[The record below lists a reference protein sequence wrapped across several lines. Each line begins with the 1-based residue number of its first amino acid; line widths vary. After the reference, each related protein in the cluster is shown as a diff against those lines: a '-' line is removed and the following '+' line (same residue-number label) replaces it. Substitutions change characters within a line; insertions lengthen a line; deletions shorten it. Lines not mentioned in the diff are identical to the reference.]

1 MLTFEQILKAD
12 PMNRT
17 LCSALIAGL
26 FAGLAHT
33 AVADPAATPST
44 APGATAAFVTPS
56 GVDKAALDASV
67 RPQDD
72 FFRYSQGRWLKDVD
86 IPADRSSWG
95 AFNIAQEN
103 VEGQIRT
110 LIEKAAQDSNAKAGS
125 DSQKM
130 GDYYASYVDQAR
142 RDALGAKPLQPE
154 LARIAALKDKKG
166 LAKLAAHSSRIG
178 AGSPVGMGVGQD
190 SKQSTRYLV
199 EISQSGLGMPNR
211 DFYIQTGDAKLMDTR
226 ARYQAHVEKLLAL
239 AGQPDAAGQAERI
252 VALETEIAKAQWS
265 AVQNRDPIKTYNKM
279 GIAQLKALAPGFDWD
294 GWMKEQ
300 GIAGKVKEVNVAQ
313 PTYLQALDKIIAAT
327 PVETWKSYFSFRL
340 VSTYAPYLSKPFVD
354 ESFAFRGTVL
364 SGAKVNR
371 PVEKLAIAQINRD
384 LGEVVGKVY
393 VQNYFPAERKAQV
406 QEMVHNFLLAYKER
420 IETLDWMSPET
431 KKQAQAK
438 LAKIS
443 VKVGYPDKWRD
454 YASLAVKRDD
464 LVGNVMRSRE
474 FAHAYGVNKLG
485 KPVDRGEWHMTPQTV
500 NAYYSPEMNEV
511 VFPAAR
517 LQAPLYDPDA
527 EPAINYGAVGISIG
541 HEISHAF
548 DDQGAQYDGDGNLR
562 NWWTKEDGEKFAAK
576 GKVLVAQYAGYS
588 PVDGYRL
595 NGDLTLGEN
604 IADNAGAIMASR
616 AYRISLMGKPA
627 PVIDGYTAEQRIFM
641 GLAQARRGK
650 ARDAALIA
658 QVKSDPHSPSEFR
671 VNGSL
676 RNHPG
681 FYEAFDVKPGD
692 KMYLA
697 PEERVIFW

>member
-1 MLTFEQILKAD
+1 MKK
-12 PMNRT
+12 T

-26 FAGLAHT
+26 FAGQAY
-33 AVADPAATPST
+33 AASADNASPSAAPAAT
-44 APGATAAFVTPS
+44 AAALSAS
-56 GVDKAALDASV
+56 GVDKAALDAAV

-72 FFRYSQGRWLKDVD
+72 FFRYSQGAWLKSTE

-110 LIEKAAQDSNAKAGS
+110 LIEKAAQDSGAKAGS
-125 DSQKM
+125 DSRKM
-130 GDYYASYVDQAR
+130 GDYYASYTDKAR
-142 RDALGAKPLQPE
+142 RDALGVKPLAPE
-154 LARIAALKDKKG
+154 LARIAALKDKKDLG
-166 LAKLAAHSSRIG
+166 KLAAHSTRLG
-178 AGSPVGMGVGQD
+178 AGSPVGIGVGQD
-190 SKQSTRYLV
+190 SKQSTQYLI

-211 DFYIQTGDAKLMDTR
+211 DFYIQENDAKLMDTR
-226 ARYQAHVEKLLAL
+226 AKYQAHVEKLLAL
-239 AGQPDAAGQAERI
+239 AGQPDAAGQAARI
-252 VALETEIAKAQWS
+252 VALETEIARAQWS
-265 AVQNRDPIKTYNKM
+265 AVQNRDPVKTYNKLS
-279 GIAQLKALAPGFDWD
+279 IAQLKALAPGFDWD
-294 GWMKEQ
+294 GWMQEA
-300 GIAGKVKEVNVAQ
+300 GIAGKAQAVNVAQ
-313 PTYLQALDKIIAAT
+313 PGYLQALDKIVAAT
-327 PVETWKSYFSFRL
+327 PVETWKSYFSLRL
-340 VSTYAPYLSKPFVD
+340 LSAYAPYLSQPFVD

-364 SGAKVNR
+364 TGAKVNR
-371 PVEKLAIAQINRD
+371 ATEKLAIAQINRD

-406 QEMVHNFLLAYKER
+406 QEMVNNFLLAFKER
-420 IETLDWMSPET
+420 IDTLDWMTPDT
-431 KKQAQAK
+431 KKQAHAK

-443 VKVGYPDKWRD
+443 VKVGYPDHWRD
-454 YASLAVKRDD
+454 YGALKIERDD
-464 LVGNVMRSRE
+464 LVGNVMRARA
-474 FAHAYGVNKLG
+474 FAHQYGVNKLG
-485 KPVDRGEWHMTPQTV
+485 KPVDRSEWHMTPQTV

-517 LQAPLYDPDA
+517 LQAPLYDANA

-562 NWWTKEDGEKFAAK
+562 NWWTKEDGEKFSAK
-576 GKVLVAQYAGYS
+576 GKVLVAQYGAYS
-588 PVDGYRL
+588 PVAGYTL
-595 NGDLTLGEN
+595 NGELTLGEN

-616 AYRISLMGKPA
+616 AYRISLKGKPA
-627 PVIDGYTAEQRIFM
+627 PVIDGFTAEQRIFM

-650 ARDAALIA
+650 ARDAALIS

-681 FYEAFDVKPGD
+681 YYEAFGVKEGD
-692 KMYLA
+692 KMYLK

>member
-1 MLTFEQILKAD
+1 MK
-12 PMNRT
+12 RT

-26 FAGLAHT
+26 FAGA
-33 AVADPAATPST
+33 AFAAPSVAAPADSA
-44 APGATAAFVTPS
+44 APTAAAAALSAS
-56 GVDKAALDASV
+56 GVDKGALDAAV

-72 FFRYSQGRWLKDVD
+72 FFRYSQGKWLKDVE
-86 IPADRSSWG
+86 IPNDRSSWG
-95 AFNIAQEN
+95 AFNVAQES

-110 LIEKAAQDSNAKAGS
+110 LIEQAAQDKNAKAGS
-125 DSQKM
+125 DAQKM
-130 GDYYASYVDQAR
+130 GDYYASYIDLER
-142 RDALGAKPLQPE
+142 RNALGVKPLAPE
-154 LARIAALKDKKG
+154 LARIAALKDKSG
-166 LAKLAAHSSRIG
+166 LGALAAHASRIG
-178 AGSPVGMGVGQD
+178 AGSPVAMGVGQD
-190 SKQSTRYLV
+190 SKQSTHYLV

-211 DFYIQTGDAKLMDTR
+211 DFYIQTGDAKMMDTR
-226 ARYQAHVEKLLAL
+226 AKYQTHVEKMLAL
-239 AGQPDAAGQAERI
+239 AGQPDPAGQAARI
-252 VALETEIAKAQWS
+252 VALETAIAQAQWS
-265 AVQNRDPIKTYNKM
+265 AVQNRDPVKTYNKM
-279 GIAQLKALAPGFDWD
+279 GIAQLKALAPGFNWD
-294 GWMKEQ
+294 AWMKEQ
-300 GIAGKVKEVNVAQ
+300 GIAGKAQSVNVSQ
-313 PTYLQALDKIIAAT
+313 PSYLQALDKIIAAT

-340 VSTYAPYLSKPFVD
+340 LSTYAPYLSQPFVD
-354 ESFAFRGTVL
+354 ESFAFRGSVL

-371 PVEKLAIAQINRD
+371 SPEKLAIAQINRD

-393 VQNYFPAERKAQV
+393 VQNYFPAERKQQV
-406 QEMVHNFLLAYKER
+406 QEMVNNFLLAYKER
-420 IETLDWMSPET
+420 IDTLDWMSEAT
-431 KKQAQAK
+431 KKQAQVK
-438 LAKIS
+438 LSKIS

-454 YASLAVKRDD
+454 YSSLTIKRDD
-464 LVGNVMRSRE
+464 LVGNVLRARE
-474 FAHAYGVNKLG
+474 FGHQYGVNKLG
-485 KPVDRGEWHMTPQTV
+485 KPVDRAEWHMTPQTV

-517 LQAPLYDPDA
+517 LQSPLYDANA

-588 PVDGYRL
+588 PVQGYNL
-595 NGDLTLGEN
+595 NGELTLGEN

-616 AYRISLMGKPA
+616 AYRISLKGKPA
-627 PVIDGYTAEQRIFM
+627 PVIDGYSAEQRIFM

-681 FYEAFDVKPGD
+681 YYEAFDVKPGD

-697 PEERVIFW
+697 PEQRVIFW

>member
-1 MLTFEQILKAD
+1 MKK
-12 PMNRT
+12 T

-26 FAGLAHT
+26 FAGQAY
-33 AVADPAATPST
+33 AASADNARPSAAPAAT
-44 APGATAAFVTPS
+44 AAALSAS
-56 GVDKAALDASV
+56 GVDKAALDAAV

-72 FFRYSQGRWLKDVD
+72 FFRYSQGAWLKSTE

-110 LIEKAAQDSNAKAGS
+110 LIEKAAQDSGAKAGS
-125 DSQKM
+125 DSRKM
-130 GDYYASYVDQAR
+130 GDYYASYTDKAR
-142 RDALGAKPLQPE
+142 RDALGVKPLAPE
-154 LARIAALKDKKG
+154 LARIAALKDKKDLG
-166 LAKLAAHSSRIG
+166 KLAAHSTRLG
-178 AGSPVGMGVGQD
+178 AGSPVGIGVGQD
-190 SKQSTRYLV
+190 SKQSTQYLI

-211 DFYIQTGDAKLMDTR
+211 DFYIQENDAKLMDTR
-226 ARYQAHVEKLLAL
+226 AKYQAHVEKLLAL
-239 AGQPDAAGQAERI
+239 AGQPDAAGQAARI
-252 VALETEIAKAQWS
+252 VALETEIARAQWS
-265 AVQNRDPIKTYNKM
+265 AVQNRDPVKTYNKLS
-279 GIAQLKALAPGFDWD
+279 IAQLKALAPGFDWD
-294 GWMKEQ
+294 GWMQEA
-300 GIAGKVKEVNVAQ
+300 GIAGKAQAVNVAQ
-313 PTYLQALDKIIAAT
+313 PGYLQALDKIVAAT
-327 PVETWKSYFSFRL
+327 PVETWKSYFSLRL
-340 VSTYAPYLSKPFVD
+340 LSAYAPYLSQPFVD

-364 SGAKVNR
+364 TGAKVNR
-371 PVEKLAIAQINRD
+371 ATEKLAIAQINRD

-406 QEMVHNFLLAYKER
+406 QEMVNNFLLAFKER
-420 IETLDWMSPET
+420 IDTLDWMTPDT
-431 KKQAQAK
+431 KKQAHAK

-443 VKVGYPDKWRD
+443 VKVGYPDHWRD
-454 YASLAVKRDD
+454 YGALKIERDD
-464 LVGNVMRSRE
+464 LVGNVMRARA
-474 FAHAYGVNKLG
+474 FAHQYGVNKLG
-485 KPVDRGEWHMTPQTV
+485 KPVDRSEWHMTPQTV

-517 LQAPLYDPDA
+517 LQAPLYDANA

-562 NWWTKEDGEKFAAK
+562 NWWTKEDGEKFSAK
-576 GKVLVAQYAGYS
+576 GKVLVAQYGAYS
-588 PVDGYRL
+588 PVAGYTL
-595 NGDLTLGEN
+595 NGELTLGEN

-616 AYRISLMGKPA
+616 AYRISLKGKPA
-627 PVIDGYTAEQRIFM
+627 PVIDGFTAEQRIFM

-650 ARDAALIA
+650 ARDAALIS

-681 FYEAFDVKPGD
+681 YYEAFGVKEGD
-692 KMYLA
+692 KMYLK

>member
-1 MLTFEQILKAD
+1 MK
-12 PMNRT
+12 RS
-17 LCSALIAGL
+17 LCSALITGL
-26 FAGLAHT
+26 FAGAAFAAPT
-33 AVADPAATPST
+33 GSATPAGADAAAVST
-44 APGATAAFVTPS
+44 TAAANAPS
-56 GVDKAALDASV
+56 GVDKGALDAAV

-72 FFRYSQGRWLKDVD
+72 FFRYSQGTWLKDVE
-86 IPADRSSWG
+86 IPNDRSSWG
-95 AFNIAQEN
+95 AFNIAQES

-110 LIEKAAQDSNAKAGS
+110 LIEQAAQDKTAKTGS
-125 DSQKM
+125 DNQKM
-130 GDYYASYVDQAR
+130 GDYYASYVDQAHR
-142 RDALGAKPLQPE
+142 NALGVNPLKTE
-154 LARIAALKDKKG
+154 LARIAALRDKHG
-166 LAKLAAHSSRIG
+166 LGALAAHANRIG
-178 AGSPVGMGVGQD
+178 AGSPVAMSVGQD

-226 ARYQAHVEKLLAL
+226 AKYQAHVEKLLAL
-239 AGQPDAAGQAERI
+239 AGQSDAAGQAARI
-252 VALETEIAKAQWS
+252 VALETDIATAHWS
-265 AVQNRDPIKTYNKM
+265 AVQNRDPVKTYNKM
-279 GIAQLKALAPGFDWD
+279 TIAQLKALAPGFDWN

-300 GIAGKVKEVNVAQ
+300 GIAGKATEVTVSQ

-327 PVETWKSYFSFRL
+327 PVDTWKSYFTFRL
-340 VSTYAPYLSKPFVD
+340 LSTYAPYLSQPFVD
-354 ESFAFRGTVL
+354 ESFAFRGSVL

-406 QEMVHNFLLAYKER
+406 QDMVNNFLLAYKER
-420 IETLDWMSPET
+420 IETLDWMSPDT

-454 YASLAVKRDD
+454 YSALTIARGDLA
-464 LVGNVMRSRE
+464 GNVMRARQ
-474 FAHAYGVNKLG
+474 FAHQYGVNKLG
-485 KPVDRGEWHMTPQTV
+485 KPVNRGEWHMTPQTV

-517 LQAPLYDPDA
+517 LQSPLYDANA

-576 GKVLVAQYAGYS
+576 GKVLVAQYNGYS
-588 PVDGYRL
+588 PVDGYHL
-595 NGDLTLGEN
+595 NGELTLGEN

-616 AYRISLMGKPA
+616 AYKISLKGKPA

-681 FYEAFDVKPGD
+681 YYEAFDVKPGD

-697 PEERVIFW
+697 PEQRVIFW

>member
-1 MLTFEQILKAD
+1 MK
-12 PMNRT
+12 RS
-17 LCSALIAGL
+17 LCSVLIAGL
-26 FAGLAHT
+26 FAGA
-33 AVADPAATPST
+33 AYAAPNDVPAST
-44 APGATAAFVTPS
+44 ASAAAAALTAS
-56 GVDKAALDASV
+56 GVDKGAVDPSV

-72 FFRYSQGRWLKDVD
+72 FFRYSQGKWLKDVE
-86 IPADRSSWG
+86 IPNDRSSWG
-95 AFNIAQEN
+95 AFNVAQEN

-110 LIEKAAQDSNAKAGS
+110 LIEQASQDKNAKAGS

-130 GDYYASYVDQAR
+130 GDYYASFVDQAR
-142 RDALGAKPLQPE
+142 RDALGVKPLAPE
-154 LARIAALKDKKG
+154 LARIAALKDKVG
-166 LAKLAAHSSRIG
+166 LGALAAHSSRVG

-211 DFYIQTGDAKLMDTR
+211 DFYISTGDAKLMDTR
-226 ARYQAHVEKLLAL
+226 AKYQAHVEKLLAL
-239 AGQPDAAGQAERI
+239 AGQPDPAAQAARI

-265 AVQNRDPIKTYNKM
+265 GVQNRDPVKTYNKM
-279 GIAQLKALAPGFDWD
+279 SIAQLKALAPSFNWD
-294 GWMKEQ
+294 AWMKEQ
-300 GIAGKVKEVNVAQ
+300 GVAGKAKEVNVSQ

-327 PVETWKSYFSFRL
+327 PVDTWKSYFTFRL
-340 VSTYAPYLSKPFVD
+340 LSTYAPYLSQPFVD
-354 ESFAFRGTVL
+354 ESFAFRGAVL

-371 PVEKLAIAQINRD
+371 STDKLAIAQINRD

-393 VQNYFPAERKAQV
+393 VQHYFPAERKAQV
-406 QEMVHNFLLAYKER
+406 QDMVNNFLLAYKER
-420 IETLDWMSPET
+420 IDTLDWMSPET

-454 YASLAVKRDD
+454 YSSLTIKRDD
-464 LVGNVMRSRE
+464 LVGNVMRTRAFGHQYSI
-474 FAHAYGVNKLG
+474 NKLG
-485 KPVDRGEWHMTPQTV
+485 QPVDRAEWHMTPQTV

-517 LQAPLYDPDA
+517 LQSPLYDANA

-576 GKVLVAQYAGYS
+576 GKVLVSQYASYS
-588 PVDGYRL
+588 PVQGYNL
-595 NGDLTLGEN
+595 NGELTLGEN

-616 AYRISLMGKPA
+616 AYKISLKGKPA
-627 PVIDGYTAEQRIFM
+627 PVIDGFSAEQRIFM

-650 ARDAALIA
+650 ARDAALIS

-681 FYEAFDVKPGD
+681 YYEAFDVKPSD

-697 PEERVIFW
+697 PEQRVIFW

>member
-1 MLTFEQILKAD
+1 MKK
-12 PMNRT
+12 T

-26 FAGLAHT
+26 FAGQAH
-33 AVADPAATPST
+33 AASADNASPSAAPAAT
-44 APGATAAFVTPS
+44 AAALSAS
-56 GVDKAALDASV
+56 GVDKAALDAAV

-72 FFRYSQGRWLKDVD
+72 FFRYSQGAWLKSTE

-110 LIEKAAQDSNAKAGS
+110 LIEKAAQDSGAKAGS
-125 DSQKM
+125 DSRKM
-130 GDYYASYVDQAR
+130 GDYYASYTDKAR
-142 RDALGAKPLQPE
+142 RDALGVKPLAPE
-154 LARIAALKDKKG
+154 LARIAALKDKKDLG
-166 LAKLAAHSSRIG
+166 KLAAHSTRLG
-178 AGSPVGMGVGQD
+178 AGSPVGIGVGQD
-190 SKQSTRYLV
+190 SKQSTQYLI

-211 DFYIQTGDAKLMDTR
+211 DFYIQENDAKLMDTR
-226 ARYQAHVEKLLAL
+226 AKYQAHVEKLLAL
-239 AGQPDAAGQAERI
+239 AGQPDAAGQAARI
-252 VALETEIAKAQWS
+252 VALETEIARAQWS
-265 AVQNRDPIKTYNKM
+265 AVQNRDPVKTYNKLS
-279 GIAQLKALAPGFDWD
+279 IAQLKALAPGFDWD
-294 GWMKEQ
+294 GWMQEA
-300 GIAGKVKEVNVAQ
+300 GIAGKAQAVNVAQ
-313 PTYLQALDKIIAAT
+313 PGYLQALDKIVAAT
-327 PVETWKSYFSFRL
+327 PVETWKSYFSLRL
-340 VSTYAPYLSKPFVD
+340 LSAYAPYLSQPFVD

-364 SGAKVNR
+364 TGAKVNR
-371 PVEKLAIAQINRD
+371 ATEKLAIAQINRD

-406 QEMVHNFLLAYKER
+406 QEMVNNFLLAFKER
-420 IETLDWMSPET
+420 IDTLDWMTPDT
-431 KKQAQAK
+431 KKQAHAK

-443 VKVGYPDKWRD
+443 VKVGYPDHWRD
-454 YASLAVKRDD
+454 YGALKIERDD
-464 LVGNVMRSRE
+464 LVGNVMRARA
-474 FAHAYGVNKLG
+474 FAHQYGVNKLG
-485 KPVDRGEWHMTPQTV
+485 KPVDRSEWHMTPQTV

-517 LQAPLYDPDA
+517 LQAPLYDANA

-562 NWWTKEDGEKFAAK
+562 NWWTKEDGEKFSAK
-576 GKVLVAQYAGYS
+576 GKVLVAQYGAYS
-588 PVDGYRL
+588 PVAGYTL
-595 NGDLTLGEN
+595 NGELTLGEN

-616 AYRISLMGKPA
+616 AYRISLKGKPA
-627 PVIDGYTAEQRIFM
+627 PVIDGFTAEQRIFM

-650 ARDAALIA
+650 ARDAALIS

-681 FYEAFDVKPGD
+681 YYEAFGVKEGD
-692 KMYLA
+692 KMYLK